1 MITIHRT
8 RITRVGV
15 TRLKILQ
22 TTTVAGEIQLRLQH
36 QMTIILEVRKIQI
49 QQPLRPPTITIQQ
62 AGEAIKT
69 RTQATVAGEV
79 RLKILHQMIPTLE
92 VRGIQIQLRLHSRVT
107 IQQAAGDRT
116 TIKIQALTTIIH
128 GEIIRALALMVM
140 VPGAINKIRA
150 LKTIQRGT
158 NRALALMVM
167 VPGAINR
174 IRALKTTHG
183 ETIRTLA
190 LMVMVLGAVNK
201 ILALETTITHGV
213 TGLSLASLGRVR
225 EVITRQIIQLR
236 VGRILAETIL
246 PAVQMIA
253 RTTNGARQR
262 ILHHGEICL
271 LLRVK
276 VEMRIMVDGI
286 IMEVVDLEGRMVGV
300 VIAVEAMHL
309 EEMIT
314 VVGTIV
320 EATDL
325 EEITAGV
332 ETILVIPGHRGEQR
346 LQCLR
351 EVGEMMGLGLQEV
364 QAGEGA

>member
-49 QQPLRPPTITIQQ
+49 QQLLRPPTITIQQ
-62 AGEAIKT
+62 AGEVTKT
-69 RTQATVAGEV
+69 QTQATVAGEV
-79 RLKILHQMIPTLE
+79 RLKILLQMILTLE
-92 VRGIQIQLRLHSRVT
+92 VRGIQIQLRLHPRVT

-116 TIKIQALTTIIH
+116 TIRRRALTTTTH
-128 GEIIRALALMVM
+128 GE
-140 VPGAINKIRA
+140 
-150 LKTIQRGT
+150 TI
-158 NRALALMVM
+158 RALALMVM

-174 IRALKTTHG
+174 IRALKTIQRGTNRALALTVMVPGAINRIRALKTTHG
-183 ETIRTLA
+183 ETNRT
-190 LMVMVLGAVNK
+190 
-201 ILALETTITHGV
+201 LALETTITHGV

-225 EVITRQIIQLR
+225 EVITSQTIHLR
-236 VGRILAETIL
+236 VGRILPETIL
-246 PAVQMIA
+246 PAVQTIA

-276 VEMRIMVDGI
+276 VEMRIIVDGI

-309 EEMIT
+309 EEMIM
-314 VVGTIV
+314 VVGTTV

-332 ETILVIPGHRGEQR
+332 EAILVIPGHRGEQR

>member
-1 MITIHRT
+1 
-8 RITRVGV
+8 
-15 TRLKILQ
+15 
-22 TTTVAGEIQLRLQH
+22 
-36 QMTIILEVRKIQI
+36 
-49 QQPLRPPTITIQQ
+49 
-62 AGEAIKT
+62 
-69 RTQATVAGEV
+69 VAGEV
-79 RLKILHQMIPTLE
+79 RLKILHQMILTLE
-92 VRGIQIQLRLHSRVT
+92 VRGIQIQLRLHPRVT

-116 TIKIQALTTIIH
+116 TIRRRALTTTTH
-128 GEIIRALALMVM
+128 GETIRALALMVM
-140 VPGAINKIRA
+140 VLGA
-150 LKTIQRGT
+150 
-158 NRALALMVM
+158 V
-167 VPGAINR
+167 NR
-174 IRALKTTHG
+174 IQALKTTHG
-183 ETIRTLA
+183 ETNRTLT

-236 VGRILAETIL
+236 VGRILVETIL

-276 VEMRIMVDGI
+276 VEMRTMVDGI

-300 VIAVEAMHL
+300 VIAVEAIHL

-351 EVGEMMGLGLQEV
+351 EVG
-364 QAGEGA
+364 